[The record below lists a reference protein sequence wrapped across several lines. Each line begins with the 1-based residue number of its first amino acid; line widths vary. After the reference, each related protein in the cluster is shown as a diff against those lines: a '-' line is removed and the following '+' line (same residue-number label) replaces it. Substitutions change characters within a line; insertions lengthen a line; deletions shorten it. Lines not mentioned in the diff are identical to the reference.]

1 MRRFK
6 LYKDLTHSHCDQVHR
21 YCGLHPSDT
30 EQKIMRPAVLL
41 FTMIVISYQ
50 LSVSEARPAIF
61 DTARKIFQ
69 NLNIAKEV
77 IKKHGINVAT
87 GGLMLYAGAEE
98 IKNADFTLPT
108 KYAYMEKQIKSSWAS
123 IVRSLRLI
131 EEAKSGQSRN
141 FVCYIVFIII
151 SLFIIVNTCWGIR
164 NEIYIRP
171 LQ

>member
-1 MRRFK
+1 MRRLK
-6 LYKDLTHSHCDQVHR
+6 LYKDLTHSHRDQVHK
-21 YCGLHPSDT
+21 YCGLHPPDT
-30 EQKIMRPAVLL
+30 DQKIMRLAVLL
-41 FTMIVISYQ
+41 FTMIVISVE
-50 LSVSEARPAIF
+50 VSEARPALF

-151 SLFIIVNTCWGIR
+151 SIFIIVCTCWGIK
-164 NEIYIRP
+164 NEIYVRP
-171 LQ
+171 KK